1 MIRKYHK
8 HTLQTS
14 PWIRDEEPQNIYINK
29 TMDCNKNKVASFFTF
44 KMIAKIEWTQN
55 NA

>member
-29 TMDCNKNKVASFFTF
+29 TMDGKKYKAASFFSF
-44 KMIAKIEWTQN
+44 KVIAKIEWRQN